1 MNRFPVYKQY
11 PYFAYTL
18 IKKGGGVNRVHM
30 KHKHRGP
37 NIGGGAIQSG
47 VTRDSNKKL
56 NYLIRTLTLP
66 PRRAT
71 DLMIAPSIN
80 RPYQ

>member
-1 MNRFPVYKQY
+1 MNRFSAYKQD

-47 VTRDSNKKL
+47 VNRDSNKKIEL
-56 NYLIRTLTLP
+56 FNSNPNTPTQEG
-66 PRRAT
+66 
-71 DLMIAPSIN
+71 D
-80 RPYQ
+80 